1 MTKLSE
7 VSTNFKN
14 VSYLFAYVLFKKC
27 LKNLILA
34 PWFTILWSNNSQ
46 NGLNTDIALNNLRL
60 SAQKYASN
68 IFDGKLLER

>member
-34 PWFTILWSNNSQ
+34 PRFTILWSNNSQ

-60 SAQKYASN
+60 SPQKYASN

>member
-1 MTKLSE
+1 M
-7 VSTNFKN
+7 F
-14 VSYLFAYVLFKKC
+14 
-27 LKNLILA
+27 KNLILA

-46 NGLNTDIALNNLRL
+46 NGLNTDIVLNNLRL

>member
-1 MTKLSE
+1 M
-7 VSTNFKN
+7 F
-14 VSYLFAYVLFKKC
+14 
-27 LKNLILA
+27 KNLILA